1 MEQDKERRVGH
12 EDYLLKE
19 MEEPEETI
27 ESLKRQI
34 KIKDEIIEDLRRRL
48 LLLEQ
53 EKDVQKKTTGDFSLS
68 LNKGKDNSLS
78 QNQHQSK
85 LSQEEVHRLQRI
97 NQSLE
102 EKILIVVDKF
112 NHETSDLRSQVTE
125 LSLRLS
131 DSLNQ
136 VQVLRKENDSLKK
149 DCSTAVHLL
158 AANPSAVDQVVSR
171 LKDLDVGG
179 SSGGGHYGQEENKS
193 QGTFLVSTTFPPTAL
208 FNPVSSAVSS
218 TVGAKRRVKKRSSSS
233 TEDND
238 DQDNLSFLIQSLLSA
253 KQKMMMT
260 KQEDRS
266 LDDKKQDEVPPKNQ
280 PLTQL
285 QKRQQTFM
293 NDIMIL

>member
-171 LKDLDVGG
+171 LKDLDVG
-179 SSGGGHYGQEENKS
+179 SGGGHYGQEENKS
-193 QGTFLVSTTFPPTAL
+193 EGTFLVSTTFPPTAL